1 MQRPNTTIDDVCAT
15 IGFSATIRLVGW
27 FGGSNVYVPEQV
39 DDGHKL
45 AAVLGISA
53 ARALCSEFGSQTIWV
68 PADPAGDRRRSYEV
82 RKSVAKALLKSNST
96 QAVAED
102 LGLSV
107 RQVQRIKKELEEG
120 GLLPS
125 GV

>member
-82 RKSVAKALLKSNST
+82 RKSVVNDKRCN
-96 QAVAED
+96 VAEGIATLHED
-102 LGLSV
+102 TAVVGTG
-107 RQVQRIKKELEEG
+107 ELLHEA
-120 GLLPS
+120 S
-125 GV
+125 